1 MGEWHLVQ
9 LYQGQKRETF
19 TWRSRCNSNVYLLFE
34 LSINT
39 IHQRSGEEGHV
50 KLVIYI
56 LL

>member
-1 MGEWHLVQ
+1 MKHLPGD
-9 LYQGQKRETF
+9 QG
-19 TWRSRCNSNVYLLFE
+19 VIPMLIAYLLFE
-34 LSINT
+34 LSINI